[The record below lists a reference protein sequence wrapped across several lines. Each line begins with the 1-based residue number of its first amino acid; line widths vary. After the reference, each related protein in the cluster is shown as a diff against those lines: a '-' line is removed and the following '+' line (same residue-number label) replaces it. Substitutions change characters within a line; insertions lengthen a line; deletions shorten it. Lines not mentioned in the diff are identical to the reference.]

1 MNPFRFYRATSD
13 EAAIEAAANG
23 AVFFAG
29 GTTLVDLMRDHV
41 EQPAALVDIN
51 RLPHRQIELT
61 ARGLEIGALARM
73 SDLASDP
80 KVAAAYPVIAES
92 LVKGASA
99 QLRNM
104 ASIGGNLMRRT
115 RCTYF
120 AIPDRPATDASP
132 DRVVQRALAS
142 IASMRFSAA
151 ARTVSPL
158 TRLTWWW
165 RWSRWMSS
173 LMCAAVAASA
183 GFPFM
188 SYIGCPALRR
198 TRNTRCLAT
207 N

>member
-73 SDLASDP
+73 SDVASDP

-104 ASIGGNLMRRT
+104 ASIGGNLMQRT
-115 RCTYF
+115 RWASTP
-120 AIPDRPATDASP
+120 ANGSRRSAGRPREGAPPFRNGLSSAELLDE
-132 DRVVQRALAS
+132 L
-142 IASMRFSAA
+142 ASMRSSKQD
-151 ARTVSPL
+151 VSP
-158 TRLTWWW
+158 
-165 RWSRWMSS
+165 S
-173 LMCAAVAASA
+173 AS
-183 GFPFM
+183 
-188 SYIGCPALRR
+188 
-198 TRNTRCLAT
+198 
-207 N
+207 